1 MRLTGKMKLAKLAL
15 GTAAM
20 ALWLTACGGTENMEL
35 ETTEAA
41 QTTEAQTDGDAS
53 ADEEGLTGMG
63 VPLKEGDTAPD
74 FTAQLVDGSTVTLS
88 DLKGKPVL
96 INFWATWCGPCVMEM
111 PAFERLMEDYGDE
124 ISLVAVNCGDD
135 AETVKDFVEEN
146 GFTFPIALDEDF
158 EITMTYPSNGIPY
171 TVIVDSEGVIT
182 HISTGAS
189 DADTMYEQ
197 YREALGLEAKEAS

>member
-1 MRLTGKMKLAKLAL
+1 MRLTGKMKLARLAL

-20 ALWLTACGGTENMEL
+20 ALWLTACGGTENKETENSTVT
-35 ETTEAA
+35 ETTAE
-41 QTTEAQTDGDAS
+41 QDGAEDPFGA
-53 ADEEGLTGMG
+53 GT
-63 VPLKEGDTAPD
+63 PLKEGDTAPD

-182 HISTGAS
+182 HISTGAA
-189 DADTMYEQ
+189 DADTMYER

>member
-1 MRLTGKMKLAKLAL
+1 MKLRGKMKLAKLAL

-20 ALWLTACGGTENMEL
+20 TLWLTACGGTENKETETVTAS
-35 ETTEAA
+35 ETTAA
-41 QTTEAQTDGDAS
+41 QDGA
-53 ADEEGLTGMG
+53 EESFGAGT
-63 VPLKEGDTAPD
+63 PLKEGDTAPD

-88 DLKGKPVL
+88 ELKGKPVL

-146 GFTFPIALDEDF
+146 GFTFPIALDEGF
-158 EITMTYPSNGIPY
+158 EITMKYPSNGIPY

-182 HISTGAS
+182 HISTGAA
-189 DADTMYEQ
+189 DADTMYER